1 MLLLLVRV
9 SCCRPCHSLRLKKL
23 LLGSTRNRRYCCQGC
38 RQGQRL
44 APISTHRREPLLLGV
59 RLGVVLLR
67 LSLHL
72 HVLLLVWRCLYV
84 LLPLYLRVLLSLL
97 HVLWRLHHEIHWF
110 L

>member
-1 MLLLLVRV
+1 M
-9 SCCRPCHSLRLKKL
+9 
-23 LLGSTRNRRYCCQGC
+23 
-38 RQGQRL
+38 
-44 APISTHRREPLLLGV
+44 GV